1 MSDWTYMDPEKVV
14 LDKPYHFQGWDVE
27 GGCLL
32 FGGKQSY
39 DSDGAKFN
47 RVRTGRSWGDV
58 ELALKYEFLDMNDYE
73 GRSTD
78 QAIFGGSAE
87 LYGAALNFY
96 FGKNVKMALNYQY
109 VNNDRYA
116 NGKGK
121 LMCGLDAEGK
131 ATNKFT
137 NAVDADGEAGV
148 NYHMLLARFQV
159 AF

>member
-1 MSDWTYMDPEKVV
+1 
-14 LDKPYHFQGWDVE
+14 
-27 GGCLL
+27 
-32 FGGKQSY
+32 
-39 DSDGAKFN
+39 
-47 RVRTGRSWGDV
+47 
-58 ELALKYEFLDMNDYE
+58 MNDYE
-73 GRSTD
+73 GRTVD

-96 FGKNVKMALNYQY
+96 LGKNVKMALNYQY

-121 LMCGLDAEGK
+121 LYVGLDADGN
-131 ATNKFT
+131 ATKDYT
-137 NAVDADGEAGV
+137 KVTAPDGEAGV